1 MTAVAALEPGIAW
14 LLRSDEPV
22 IMHRALV
29 DLVGADHDDG
39 HVQIAQARLCLG
51 DRGVDVGIRVR

>member
-39 HVQIAQARLCLG
+39 HVAALRRRIPAGKLVAALIAG
-51 DRGVDVGIRVR
+51 